1 MCEREDIYLKNLSD
15 HWIGNVLGWFRR
27 TPSLAETFHM
37 RMWGPKE
44 SGIAGMKC
52 VGGGR
57 PPVASSY
64 TSIQVDTE
72 LSCIVKPEPRDKV
85 FLDIRPQLIY
95 TFNSHLIS
103 ECLQYLIQFEIIKIS
118 WFGFIIRWILNRL
131 HSEIMAIKSSTS
143 ALNEFVMIDTS
154 TSIE

>member
-1 MCEREDIYLKNLSD
+1 
-15 HWIGNVLGWFRR
+15 
-27 TPSLAETFHM
+27 
-37 RMWGPKE
+37 MW
-44 SGIAGMKC
+44 
-52 VGGGR
+52 GGGR

-118 WFGFIIRWILNRL
+118 WFGFIIR
-131 HSEIMAIKSSTS
+131 
-143 ALNEFVMIDTS
+143 
-154 TSIE
+154 